1 MYILSSGMKA
11 CENYSRNGPPKHL
24 VASFNNS
31 ETRKKFFR
39 ARKGNLRAGG
49 ASHAANYGPAVGPQ
63 APHHSLG
70 EKTRNGRA
78 PDGTRPFILTP
89 IARRQP

>member
-1 MYILSSGMKA
+1 MYILSFGMKA
-11 CENYSRNGPPKHL
+11 CENYSRNGPLKHL

-31 ETRKKFFR
+31 ETREKCCR
-39 ARKGNLRAGG
+39 LRKLE
-49 ASHAANYGPAVGPQ
+49 AAED
-63 APHHSLG
+63 LG

-78 PDGTRPFILTP
+78 PHGTRPFILTP